1 MNTQMS
7 YSATMPPPPTP
18 LSTVRE
24 HEEQTEWQQQ
34 QPQQQHQEQPQY
46 YYQLPAQEPD
56 QKSSFFDS
64 ISKQI
69 LFLIFIAFVIGL
81 FMGKSMNVPIIIQRT
96 S

>member
-1 MNTQMS
+1 MS
-7 YSATMPPPPTP
+7 YSATMPAPPS
-18 LSTVRE
+18 LSPVRE

-34 QPQQQHQEQPQY
+34 QPQQQQPQY
-46 YYQLPAQEPD
+46 YYQMPAQEPD

-81 FMGKSMNVPIIIQRT
+81 FMGKSMNVPIIIQRA

>member
-7 YSATMPPPPTP
+7 YSAAMPAPPS
-18 LSTVRE
+18 LSPVRE
-24 HEEQTEWQQQ
+24 QDDPSEWQQQ
-34 QPQQQHQEQPQY
+34 QPQQQQQQQPQY
-46 YYQLPAQEPD
+46 YYSVPAQEPD

-69 LFLIFIAFVIGL
+69 LFLIFIAFVVGL

>member
-18 LSTVRE
+18 LSPVRE